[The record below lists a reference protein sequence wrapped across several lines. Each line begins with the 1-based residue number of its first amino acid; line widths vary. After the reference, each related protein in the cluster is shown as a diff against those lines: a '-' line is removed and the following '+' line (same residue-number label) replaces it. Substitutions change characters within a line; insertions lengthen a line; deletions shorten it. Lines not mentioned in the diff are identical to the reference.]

1 MKKIIPITR
10 EITFR
15 TMIGEITEL
24 ELSIEHD
31 KPSEDNVVEGSLL
44 IKGLY
49 KMTNASQIEEEINEK
64 LPITI
69 ELADKYS
76 TTNIETSIDDFYY
89 EIINDN
95 ILRVSVTIAV
105 NGLEEQEE
113 VDSVYTEAKELEL
126 DLEPVRNNSTN
137 FMALTDKPEVK
148 SNEFAEEIP
157 VVIKTPD
164 INLEIKEPPVKED
177 SMGSI
182 FSALEHT
189 EETFSTYFV
198 YIVRENDTIDSILA
212 KYQMTKEELSNYN
225 EIDNI
230 KLGSKLIIPCMTHE

>member
-164 INLEIKEPPVKED
+164 INLEIKEPLVKED

>member
-76 TTNIETSIDDFYY
+76 TTNIETAIDDFYY

-164 INLEIKEPPVKED
+164 INLEIHEPPVKED